1 MTRIDCSSDFLHM
14 NWANDAGVL
23 MRCNTKKI
31 SNTHHLIH
39 KHEYYFRSPSFFLFY
54 RIAGLARLHSRVES
68 WKCRGVSYNGRSEG
82 KVLGVYTRE
91 AL

>member
-39 KHEYYFRSPSFFLFY
+39 KHEYYFRSPSFFHVAQNSWFG
-54 RIAGLARLHSRVES
+54 AVVFES
-68 WKCRGVSYNGRSEG
+68 GKLEMQRSF
-82 KVLGVYTRE
+82 L
-91 AL
+91 